1 MNKEGDLRVW
11 WIRNPP
17 SAPERYRIRNIKEA
31 MNKIEELAQEDLKN
45 ELIDCNIGG
54 LEIYENG
61 EWCEYYDNASNDI
74 MEIIN
79 ENEMKLKEGGT
90 NA

>member
-31 MNKIEELAQEDLKN
+31 VNKIEE
-45 ELIDCNIGG
+45 
-54 LEIYENG
+54 
-61 EWCEYYDNASNDI
+61 
-74 MEIIN
+74 
-79 ENEMKLKEGGT
+79 
-90 NA
+90 